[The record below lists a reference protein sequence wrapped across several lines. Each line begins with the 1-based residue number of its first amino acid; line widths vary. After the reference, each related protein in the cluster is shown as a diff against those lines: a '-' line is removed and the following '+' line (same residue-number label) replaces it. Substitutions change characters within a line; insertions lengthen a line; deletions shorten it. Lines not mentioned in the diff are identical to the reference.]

1 MPRWERGRC
10 SVKRFSKVL
19 TKTTFLAA
27 PLVLLL
33 VVAAL
38 AGAATVPNM
47 LSETNC
53 VKNGGGGGCDTGFV
67 LDNPQGAGL
76 ASDGSRVFV
85 AAADSNALA
94 VFTRISKSG
103 KLTESTGN
111 ENRDACTS
119 QDGSGGQCQDGHG
132 FVGPMDVVNIGNSVY
147 VASQGSNAI
156 DILEKNTN
164 SHQFQQDPGN
174 KGCINEGGTDS
185 CAAGIGLTG
194 ARSLAVN
201 PVAGGNFVYVGGDHT
216 IAEFKRS
223 LSSGDLSQLPP
234 NSNFPSTD
242 ACVNDD
248 GSDGCTDGFV
258 PGDVVAM
265 QFSSDGKYL
274 YAAVSGSPGAVL
286 IFLRLPQGPL
296 RYQGCV
302 SNGGA
307 GGCQS
312 ATNLD
317 NPTGIGLDRSGKNVY
332 VASRGSGAVTIFSR
346 DQVTGAMT
354 QLGGT
359 QFLANVNRVAVAS
372 NNKSA
377 YATTDAGVFSFFR
390 DKKNGGA
397 LSQVDCLTNSGGC
410 TAPAGNGLAGA
421 LGVVPSNGGKDVY
434 VTGATGDSV
443 VAAKHT

>member
-1 MPRWERGRC
+1 MPRSERGRC
-10 SVKRFSKVL
+10 SVKRYSKVL
-19 TKTTFLAA
+19 TKTTLLAA

-53 VKNGGGGGCDTGFV
+53 VSNGGTGGCDTGWV
-67 LDNPQGAGL
+67 LDNPQGL
-76 ASDGSRVFV
+76 ALANDGSRVFV
-85 AAADSNALA
+85 ASAASNALA
-94 VFTRISKSG
+94 VFLRGSNSG
-103 KLTESTGN
+103 KLTQSPGN

-119 QDGSGGQCQDGHG
+119 QDGSGPCQDGHG
-132 FVGPMDVVNIGNSVY
+132 FVGPMDVVNVGNSVY
-147 VASQGSNAI
+147 VASQVSNAI
-156 DILEKNTN
+156 DILEKDL
-164 SHQFQQDPGN
+164 SSRQFEQDPGTG
-174 KGCINEGGTDS
+174 GCINEDGSDG
-185 CAAGIGLTG
+185 CADGKGLTG

-201 PVAGGNFVYVGGDHT
+201 PQGGGNFVYVGGDHT

-223 LSSGDLSQLPP
+223 NSSGSLTQLPP
-234 NSNFPSTD
+234 NNTFPSTD

-248 GSDGCTDGFV
+248 GSDGCTNGFV
-258 PGDVVAM
+258 PGDVVGM

-286 IFLRLPQGPL
+286 IFNRLPQGPL

-302 SNGGA
+302 SDGGA

-317 NPTGIGLDRSGKNVY
+317 DPTGVGLDRSGKNVY
-332 VASRGSGAVTIFSR
+332 VASRGSGAVTVFSR
-346 DQVTGAMT
+346 NQVTGAMT
-354 QLGGT
+354 QLSGT
-359 QFLANVNRVAVAS
+359 QFLTNVNRIAVAP

-377 YATTDAGVFSFFR
+377 YATTDAGVFSFTR
-390 DKKNGGA
+390 NKKAGGA
-397 LSQVDCLTNSGGC
+397 LTQVDCVTDSGGC

-421 LGVVPSNGGKDVY
+421 LGVVPSSGGKDVY
-434 VTGATGDSV
+434 VIGPTDDAV
-443 VAAKHT
+443 VALKHT